1 MDNIPLDYIPD
12 LKDAAVQPVFGI
24 VYNFNPLIQCV
35 RNIIIKTII
44 NPEMEIDEYYVI
56 KQKYIDKYGEKSAYS
71 LKITAFRDLVNLPKI
86 SDMRDLPRE
95 IHRMKIIVNDYIF
108 M

>member
-1 MDNIPLDYIPD
+1 MDNIPLDYIPN
-12 LKDAAVQPVFGI
+12 LKDAAVMPVFGV

-35 RNIIIKTII
+35 RNIITKTII
-44 NPEMEIDEYYVI
+44 NPDMEPDEYYVI
-56 KQKYIDKYGEKSAYS
+56 KQKYIDKFGEKAAYT
-71 LKITAFRDLVNLPKI
+71 LKITAFRDLVNLPI
-86 SDMRDLPRE
+86 ITDMKDLPRE

>member
-24 VYNFNPLIQCV
+24 SYNYNPLIQCV
-35 RNIIIKTII
+35 RNIITKTII
-44 NPEMEIDEYYVI
+44 HPEMTVDEYYI
-56 KQKYIDKYGEKSAYS
+56 MKQKYIDKHGVRASYS
-71 LKITAFRDLVNLPKI
+71 LKITAFRDLINLPKI
-86 SDMRDLPRE
+86 NDMKDLPRE
-95 IHRMKIIVNDYIF
+95 IHRMKIIINDYIF